1 MRSLNRGDETEGFNF
16 LLIRPGEYLKC
27 SIYALTSHFAL
38 DGYVNAGAGRR
49 QLKPQDIYCR

>member
-16 LLIRPGEYLKC
+16 LLRPGEYLKS